1 MKRRGGTRPWEVEE
15 EGGRLLRVREKDVR
29 WGVAHPSV
37 VAVQYERFDC
47 NHQVDLSQTDRALL
61 AAELWL

>member
-1 MKRRGGTRPWEVEE
+1 MKRRGGMRREVAEE
-15 EGGRLLRVREKDVR
+15 DGRLLRVREKDVL

-37 VAVQYERFDC
+37 VAVPYERFDC
-47 NHQVDLSQTDRALL
+47 NHQVDLSQIERAPL